1 MLLDGKNTTPKKSGS
16 TIIAIDAC
24 MAYPVV
30 KSLIFQY
37 AAYIDILA
45 QKFKPSYLIGHSIG
59 GKTCLYYQSF
69 IKII

>member
-1 MLLDGKNTTPKKSGS
+1 MEKILPLKKSGS

-24 MAYPVV
+24 LAYPVV

-45 QKFKPSYLIGHSIG
+45 QNSNPPTSLGIR
-59 GKTCLYYQSF
+59 
-69 IKII
+69 